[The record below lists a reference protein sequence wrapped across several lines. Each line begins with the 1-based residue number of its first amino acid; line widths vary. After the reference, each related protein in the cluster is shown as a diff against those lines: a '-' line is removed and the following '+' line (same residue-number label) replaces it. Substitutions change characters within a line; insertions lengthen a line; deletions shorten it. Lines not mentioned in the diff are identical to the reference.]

1 MFGRCQASKVFAVAT
16 VLRRYSLREQEAFS
30 ATVLQRSVSKKVL
43 ELALGSYVVCYLD
56 RTQK

>member
-16 VLRRYSLREQEAFS
+16 VLRRYSLREQEALS

-43 ELALGSYVVCYLD
+43 RA
-56 RTQK
+56 